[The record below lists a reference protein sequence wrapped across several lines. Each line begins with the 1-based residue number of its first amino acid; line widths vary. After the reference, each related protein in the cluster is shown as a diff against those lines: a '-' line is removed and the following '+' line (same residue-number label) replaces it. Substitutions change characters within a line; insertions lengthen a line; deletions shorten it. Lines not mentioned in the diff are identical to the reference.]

1 MNELTAANGV
11 VSLDAYE
18 ARIEMYKEQVVGGYL
33 GIGRTLNEAK
43 AAGVVPHGQW
53 ETWAT
58 QHADMPIRTVQRC
71 MQAAREIADGT
82 AMSRLDMS
90 KAMALLSSGLEP
102 EKQEAIA
109 QAAVEE
115 SVPLRDVQRRI
126 VEAKREVTQ
135 QSNRILA
142 ERLDAQEK
150 KLRKEKI
157 DAVNNATASLQER
170 NRELAEQLKRAE
182 DAQKNATSQPD
193 PAQAQE
199 IERLKMRLERSEN
212 ARKTAQQELL
222 TLQAEQAQDGSGV
235 EVERRLTADAFSA
248 AVRTFVSQA
257 ADVPY
262 MGSTFAEMDLGERRQ
277 WEHYLNMM
285 RKWCDAA
292 QSAMQTVRGGV
303 ING

>member
-1 MNELTAANGV
+1 MSELTAASGV
-11 VSLDAYE
+11 ILEAYE

-43 AAGVVPHGQW
+43 DAKVVPHGQW
-53 ETWAT
+53 EAWAT
-58 QHADMPIRTVQRC
+58 QHADMNIRTVQRC

-109 QAAVEE
+109 KAAVEE
-115 SVPLRDVQRRI
+115 SVPLKDVQRRI
-126 VEAKREVTQ
+126 AEARREITEE
-135 QSNRILA
+135 SNRFWS
-142 ERLDAQEK
+142 ERMDAQK
-150 KLRKEKI
+150 KLMHRDKQSAI
-157 DAVNNATASLQER
+157 ADATAGLQAQ
-170 NRELAEQLKRAE
+170 NQALAEQLRKAE
-182 DAQKNATSQPD
+182 DALENAMPQPD

-222 TLQAEQAQDGSGV
+222 TLQAEQAQDGGAV
-235 EVERRLTADAFSA
+235 EVERRLSADAFGA

-262 MGSTFAEMDLGERRQ
+262 MGSVFAEMDLAERRQ
-277 WEHYLNMM
+277 WEHYLQMIS
-285 RKWCDAA
+285 KWCDAS
-292 QSAMQTVRGGV
+292 QSAMRTVMGGV
-303 ING
+303 IRG